1 MAGEPTW
8 EAVDTYHESLHAR
21 DEVMER
27 VLLEATEAGLPPIQV
42 PPSLGRL
49 LMIMARTL
57 GARRILEVG
66 TLGGY
71 STIWLAR
78 GLAPGGRVTTLE
90 IEPRHVAVATANF
103 ARAAVEHAID
113 LRLGRA
119 LDLLPG
125 LEGPFDLAFIDAD
138 KENNAAYFG
147 HARRLG
153 RPGGLIIVDNVV
165 RDGRVLDAAAG
176 DESVSGVRRLNELLS
191 GSAGVEFSHLQTVG
205 VKGYDGFVIAR
216 IPD

>member
-1 MAGEPTW
+1 MAGEATW

-27 VLLEATEAGLPPIQV
+27 VLLEASEAGLPPIQV

-49 LMIMARTL
+49 LMILARL
-57 GARRILEVG
+57 AGARRILEVG

-78 GLAPGGRVTTLE
+78 GLSPGGIVTTLE
-90 IEPRHVAVATANF
+90 IDPRHAAVARANF
-103 ARAAVEHAID
+103 VRGGLAGRID
-113 LRLGRA
+113 LRAGPA
-119 LDLLPG
+119 LETLPS
-125 LEGPFDLAFIDAD
+125 LQGPFDLAFIDAD
-138 KENNAAYFG
+138 KANNAAYFE

-165 RDGRVLDAAAG
+165 RDGRVLDGAAA
-176 DESVSGVRRLNELLS
+176 DESVSGVRRLNQLLS
-191 GSAGVEFSHLQTVG
+191 GFAGVEFSHLQTVG
-205 VKGYDGFVIAR
+205 GKGYDGFVIAR